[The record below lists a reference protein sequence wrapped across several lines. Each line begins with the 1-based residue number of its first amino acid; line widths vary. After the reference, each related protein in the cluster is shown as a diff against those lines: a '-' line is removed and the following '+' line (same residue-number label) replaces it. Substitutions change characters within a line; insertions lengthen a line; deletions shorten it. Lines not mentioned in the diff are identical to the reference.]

1 MVYISMQC
9 GMRPSPVSVQSKVRY
24 YGGAAGRHWGVVVV
38 GRGGGGV
45 RGSSRGGDKRVLSAS
60 RPIPSFPF
68 AATSIYV

>member
-1 MVYISMQC
+1 MQC

-24 YGGAAGRHWGVVVV
+24 YGGAAGRHWGVV
-38 GRGGGGV
+38 GWRGGGSG
-45 RGSSRGGDKRVLSAS
+45 RGWDKRVLSAS